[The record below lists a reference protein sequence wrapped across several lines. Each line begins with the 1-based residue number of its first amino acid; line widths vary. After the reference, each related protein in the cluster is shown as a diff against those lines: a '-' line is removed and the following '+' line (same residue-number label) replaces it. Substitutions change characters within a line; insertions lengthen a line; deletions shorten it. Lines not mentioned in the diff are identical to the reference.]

1 MLGTSI
7 LSLLLLSLSGLLLDS
22 HRRDWQTAREGD
34 SATAAYPF
42 ARSRFWRRCIA
53 TCTIALVGV
62 LIALWP
68 VTPRQPFWVLGYA
81 AALASMAALI
91 FTLGVGDAWAS
102 ARYHRAESAEQLVKH
117 RARLA
122 EALEEQQARQD
133 ASSDGEAAR
142 T

>member
-7 LSLLLLSLSGLLLDS
+7 LSLVLLSLSGLLLDS
-22 HRRDWQTAREGD
+22 HRRDWRDAREND
-34 SATAAYPF
+34 LATAAYRF
-42 ARSRFWRRCIA
+42 ARSRFLRRCVA
-53 TCTIALVGV
+53 TCSIAIVGV

-68 VTPRQPFWVLGYA
+68 VTPRLPFWVLGYA
-81 AALASMAALI
+81 AALASLAALI

-102 ARYHRAESAEQLVKH
+102 ARFHRAETQEQLFEH

-122 EALEEQQARQD
+122 EALEEQRARQES
-133 ASSDGEAAR
+133 APDGEAAR